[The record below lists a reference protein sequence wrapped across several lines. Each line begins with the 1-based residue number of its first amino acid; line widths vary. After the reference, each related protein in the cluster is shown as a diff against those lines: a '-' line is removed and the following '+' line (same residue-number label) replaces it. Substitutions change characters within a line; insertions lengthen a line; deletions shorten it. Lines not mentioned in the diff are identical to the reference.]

1 MLISK
6 KKQELGEEDGAEAEG
21 DDEAERAGEDDEAE
35 DGDFFTLVGVLI
47 GVEATRGCRS
57 DAGDDDDKAEQTTKS
72 SII

>member
-6 KKQELGEEDGAEAEG
+6 KKQELGEEEGAVAAGDEGAEQAEG
-21 DDEAERAGEDDEAE
+21 DDEEE
-35 DGDFFTLVGVLI
+35 DGGFFALVGVVI

-57 DAGDDDDKAEQTTKS
+57 DAGDDDVKAEQTTKS

>member
-6 KKQELGEEDGAEAEG
+6 KKQELGEEDGAEATS
-21 DDEAERAGEDDEAE
+21 DDEAERAEGDDEE
-35 DGDFFTLVGVLI
+35 DGGFFALVGVVI

-57 DAGDDDDKAEQTTKS
+57 DAGDDDVKAEQTTKS